1 MAGIWLDNKTNTPA
15 PNPFSNSGAIQ
26 GDSTYISGV
35 GVLAEYSPYT
45 VVNSGTITTGV
56 SSAQGILLLKGGS
69 VTNQVGGVITGGTMG
84 VDTEIAGSITNF
96 GTINGNYAVV
106 ARAGGYVSNGV
117 NSGITGASDGIV
129 IGQFGYTPAI
139 FGSGSTGTVVN
150 KGRVTA
156 SGSGTL
162 SNGIVLNVAS
172 GYVNNS
178 GTVIGYSTLTTR
190 TGIGIALNYGGT
202 LVNSGILR
210 GGAVGFSAGGNPAM
224 KGPAIVTNTSN
235 GTIIGDF
242 YGVRLF
248 SGGSVQNDGYITS
261 VLTAGVFFKTGGTLN
276 NTGTIKNYGPAV
288 RSDAAATIT
297 NSGLMTVTSGGGAA
311 VRFNGGT
318 ITNMMSGKILANGEG
333 VNTDVGSS
341 PATTIINAGTISS
354 VGTAF
359 PHNGVYMGGT
369 GTDSVTNQ
377 STGRIYGT
385 TGGLHM
391 ARGGTVLNQGT
402 LQGMGASTYGTGLY
416 LGGV

>member
-1 MAGIWLDNKTNTPA
+1 
-15 PNPFSNSGAIQ
+15 
-26 GDSTYISGV
+26 
-35 GVLAEYSPYT
+35 
-45 VVNSGTITTGV
+45 
-56 SSAQGILLLKGGS
+56 
-69 VTNQVGGVITGGTMG
+69 
-84 VDTEIAGSITNF
+84 
-96 GTINGNYAVV
+96 
-106 ARAGGYVSNGV
+106 
-117 NSGITGASDGIV
+117 
-129 IGQFGYTPAI
+129 
-139 FGSGSTGTVVN
+139 
-150 KGRVTA
+150 
-156 SGSGTL
+156 
-162 SNGIVLNVAS
+162 
-172 GYVNNS
+172 
-178 GTVIGYSTLTTR
+178 
-190 TGIGIALNYGGT
+190 
-202 LVNSGILR
+202 
-210 GGAVGFSAGGNPAM
+210 M

-333 VNTDVGSS
+333 VNTNVGSS
-341 PATTIINAGTISS
+341 PATTIINAGTIGS

-402 LQGMGASTYGTGLY
+402 LRAMGASTYGTGLY
-416 LGGV
+416 IGGVSSVTNASGATITGPVAGVQMTLASHSSLVNYGVIRGTGTSGQGRSEEHTS